1 MTAEVLQGVYAIRAH
16 GLPFV
21 KIGYSKN
28 ARKRLNEIQTGCPA
42 RVFLHAYL
50 PGATEADEKALH
62 RKLRP
67 WQTSGEWFA
76 WEDPVREEIHKFTRI
91 QDTAHTKKCQQEA
104 DIVVATRGETR
115 ELREKLR
122 QYEEMAR
129 DLFVLIR
136 QEVDDGS
143 GRHPWTA
150 RKELAKMVRE
160 VECSNW
166 KLLKDYAERDDPK
179 EAVQKLL
186 YQYKT
191 FCKAISKAAG
201 EHFDAADMRQ
211 VKMTEKMIEMQQLM
225 E

>member
-76 WEDPVREEIHKFTRI
+76 WEDPVREEIHRFTRI
-91 QDTAHTKKCQQEA
+91 QDTAHTEKCQREA
-104 DIVVATRGETR
+104 GMVVATRGETR

-129 DLFVLIR
+129 GLFVLIR

-150 RKELAKMVRE
+150 RKELMKMVRE
-160 VECSNW
+160 VDLSNW
-166 KLLKDYAERDDPK
+166 RALENHVKQDDPK
-179 EAVQKLL
+179 EASRKLL
-186 YQYKT
+186 YMHET

-211 VKMTEKMIEMQQLM
+211 LKMTQKMIEMQQLM